1 MRYAVV
7 PVPKQAPSYY
17 LPGLALMA
25 TTPGRRRLSRHI
37 EQEGGVSPKIATPR
51 LRSAERLFLR
61 QRPNLCLERCPR
73 PDQIADH
80 PTNEP
85 AKVITQEHVRFSIHC
100 QSDKVCN
107 TDQDFS
113 RWTQSQLLL
122 FLRLDFVPPRC
133 LPFRSARLEPVQL

>member
-1 MRYAVV
+1 MRNAVV

-25 TTPGRRRLSRHI
+25 TPGRRRLSRHI

-73 PDQIADH
+73 PDQIAHH

-85 AKVITQEHVRFSIHC
+85 AKVITQEHVRFSTHC

>member
-51 LRSAERLFLR
+51 LRGAEPQDHLLGGGPRRLMAAGCGFR
-61 QRPNLCLERCPR
+61 R
-73 PDQIADH
+73 A
-80 PTNEP
+80 
-85 AKVITQEHVRFSIHC
+85 AKQV
-100 QSDKVCN
+100 DKIL
-107 TDQDFS
+107 T
-113 RWTQSQLLL
+113 R
-122 FLRLDFVPPRC
+122 
-133 LPFRSARLEPVQL
+133 E